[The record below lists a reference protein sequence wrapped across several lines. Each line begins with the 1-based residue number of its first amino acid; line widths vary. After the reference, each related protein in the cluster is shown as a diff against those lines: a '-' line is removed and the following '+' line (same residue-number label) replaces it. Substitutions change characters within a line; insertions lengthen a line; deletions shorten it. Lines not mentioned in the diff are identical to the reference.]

1 MHLLTIHQLDKKP
14 LLIRLLEHPTGK
26 LFIHFSYSIEKEKE
40 KQIKSRI
47 APEMF
52 SSAGYDNKVD
62 IWALGIVGIECATG
76 HPPYY
81 KKSAQEVFRIICKDT
96 KGPTLESNAE
106 REGQYIRYTTEFRHF
121 LLMALEPSSIKRLNA
136 SNLLQTDFLNKF
148 AQEKKFVID
157 HMILKIPFDCIEQ
170 QIDIDYQC
178 DDLKDRIQT
187 TIKERGLQTETTI
200 LDNIRNFFR

>member
-1 MHLLTIHQLDKKP
+1 LNKK
-14 LLIRLLEHPTGK
+14 K
-26 LFIHFSYSIEKEKE
+26 NK
-40 KQIKSRI
+40 IKSRI

-106 REGQYIRYTTEFRHF
+106 REGQYIRYSNEFRHF
-121 LLMALEPSSIKRLNA
+121 LLMILEPSNIKRPNA
-136 SNLLQTDFLNKF
+136 SNLLQTDFLIKF

-170 QIDIDYQC
+170 QIDIDFQC
-178 DDLKDRIQT
+178 DELKDRIQT
-187 TIKERGLQTETTI
+187 TIKERGLQTENTI
-200 LDNIRNFFR
+200 FDNIRNFFR

>member
-1 MHLLTIHQLDKKP
+1 
-14 LLIRLLEHPTGK
+14 
-26 LFIHFSYSIEKEKE
+26 
-40 KQIKSRI
+40 
-47 APEMF
+47 MF
-52 SSAGYDNKVD
+52 SSAGYDDKVD

-106 REGQYIRYTTEFRHF
+106 LDGQYNRYGHEFRQF
-121 LLMALEPSSIKRLNA
+121 LLRILEPSPPIRPTA
-136 SNLLQTDFLNKF
+136 TDLLQMEFLTKF

-157 HMILKIPFDCIEQ
+157 HLILKTPFDCVEQ
-170 QIDIDYQC
+170 QIDIDFQC
-178 DDLKDRIQT
+178 DELKDRMQST
-187 TIKERGLQTETTI
+187 MKDRGLSSENTI